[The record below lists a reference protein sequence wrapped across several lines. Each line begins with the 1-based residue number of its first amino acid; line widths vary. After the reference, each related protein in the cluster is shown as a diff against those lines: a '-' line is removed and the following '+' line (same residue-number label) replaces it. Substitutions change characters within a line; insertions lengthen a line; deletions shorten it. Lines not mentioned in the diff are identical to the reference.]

1 MRASIYHN
9 AKNDRQYSASTGLKI
24 AEFEKLFKVF
34 EEYFNP
40 KKTLLI
46 GKSKQP
52 VFQDKREA
60 LFFILYYFKT
70 GLTYQVLGLS
80 FGISDVSAISY
91 VELLKPVLK
100 TALRKLE
107 VLPKSLFQNQVDFEK
122 AFEGVED
129 IFIDCTEI
137 PVARADEYEK
147 QEEFYSGK
155 KNNTP

>member
-9 AKNDRQYSASTGLKI
+9 AKSDRQYSASTGLKI
-24 AEFEKLFKVF
+24 SEFEKLFEIF
-34 EEYFNP
+34 ESCFNL
-40 KKTLLI
+40 KKILLI

-80 FGISDVSAISY
+80 FGISDTSAISY
-91 VELLKPVLK
+91 VELLKPALK
-100 TALRKLE
+100 MALKKLE
-107 VLPKSLFQNQVDFEK
+107 VLPKTLFQNQADFEK
-122 AFEGVED
+122 AFEGVDD